1 MKHNVGFILQE
12 DINGLNMW
20 QAGGQVHLF
29 VCYSIL
35 VNLIGILS
43 YLLTIYTLFFALI

>member
-1 MKHNVGFILQE
+1 MNNVVNLTLQE

-29 VCYSIL
+29 VSFSIL
-35 VNLIGILS
+35 INVIGILS
-43 YLLTIYTLFFALI
+43 YLLTVYTLFFVPI